1 MKRPASITVLC
12 VLGYISIVLA
22 FPQVFSPQVKKL
34 GLFMPV
40 LSGVLVAA
48 NFMAYVGIWYMK
60 RWGAELF
67 LYSYFL
73 KTILDILY
81 EQTGLLFYS
90 GQLFSLVF
98 SIVLLRY
105 YQRLDQ
111 NL

>member
-1 MKRPASITVLC
+1 MKRPAIISVLC
-12 VLGYISIVLA
+12 VFGYISIVIA

-34 GLFMPV
+34 GLFMPA

-81 EQTGLLFYS
+81 AQTGLLFYS
-90 GQLFSLVF
+90 GQLFSVVFGVALV
-98 SIVLLRY
+98 RY